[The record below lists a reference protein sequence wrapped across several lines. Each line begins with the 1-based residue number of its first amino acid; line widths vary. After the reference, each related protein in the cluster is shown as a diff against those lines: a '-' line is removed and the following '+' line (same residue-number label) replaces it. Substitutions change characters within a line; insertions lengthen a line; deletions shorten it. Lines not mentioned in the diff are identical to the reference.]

1 MLQDQSTRKTDSS
14 KREQA
19 VTMLKH
25 RSAALMIFHD
35 AETPRCSTVHFF
47 DAETPL
53 CGTVHFF
60 DAETPLCSTV
70 HFSDA
75 ETPLKNT
82 GDSFPDAETPLFG
95 TFHFFPVTE
104 TSHPPIILTPETT
117 PSSTCFAFS
126 PFLCCNTIRSN
137 LSFSPV
143 AETPIDSNFSPV
155 PPMLKHHCSAF
166 FIPFP
171 SSFSP
176 SIIDE
181 TIPSSNCFA
190 SLLLKHH
197 LPATVH
203 HSSMMLKH
211 HRSAPSDFLP
221 ILKHQL
227 SAVLHL

>member
-1 MLQDQSTRKTDSS
+1 
-14 KREQA
+14 
-19 VTMLKH
+19 MLKH
-25 RSAALMIFHD
+25 RFSALMIFHD
-35 AETPRCSTVHFF
+35 AETPLCSTVHFS
-47 DAETPL
+47 DAETPM
-53 CGTVHFF
+53 
-60 DAETPLCSTV
+60 LCSTV

-82 GDSFPDAETPLFG
+82 GDCFPDAETPLIG
-95 TFHFFPVTE
+95 TFHFFPVTK
-104 TSHPPIILTPETT
+104 TSHSLIILTPETT

-126 PFLCCNTIRSN
+126 PSSAATPSAATF
-137 LSFSPV
+137 PV
-143 AETPIDSNFSPV
+143 AETPIVSNFSSV

-176 SIIDE
+176 
-181 TIPSSNCFA
+181 PSSTKQFRPA
-190 SLLLKHH
+190 IVSPLLLLKHH
-197 LPATVH
+197 LPATLHHSSTLLKHHLPATFH

-227 SAVLHL
+227 SAVLHR